1 VLSVI
6 EAFSAFSSA
15 GFNVHFFPHVLHYN
29 LITVRARNHAHEVFD
44 WYLDTTSLPKLF
56 INSGGRVQNQETLLS
71 GLSEQDQKIIL
82 DRCKRCS
89 VQPRTVI
96 VSQGSSG
103 RDMFIVDSGS
113 LKVSV
118 ISGDGK
124 EISFVVLRAGDYF
137 GELSMID
144 GRRRSATVTAIES
157 SELFVLGHSE
167 YQELLREYPHTA
179 TEFLTR
185 LLLTLVNRMRAT
197 DQLYQDSVFLDVSSR
212 LAKFLLS
219 TSVESNKSGRRSLDV
234 RLSQYELGTMVNAS
248 RESVNK
254 QLRDWEEKGIVD
266 VHKGKITLLNLER
279 LQQKAAGL

>member
-1 VLSVI
+1 MKNG
-6 EAFSAFSSA
+6 E
-15 GFNVHFFPHVLHYN
+15 
-29 LITVRARNHAHEVFD
+29 
-44 WYLDTTSLPKLF
+44 
-56 INSGGRVQNQETLLS
+56 RVENCETLIS
-71 GLSEQDQKIIL
+71 GLSELDQKIIL

-89 VQPRTVI
+89 VRPRTVI

-118 ISGDGK
+118 FSAEGK

-157 SELFVLGHSE
+157 SELFVLGHAE
-167 YQELLREYPHTA
+167 YQQLLLEYPHTA
-179 TEFLTR
+179 TKFLTR
-185 LLLTLVNRMRAT
+185 LLLTLVKRMRAT
-197 DQLYQDSVFLDVSSR
+197 DELYQDSVFLDVSSR

-219 TSVESNKSGRRSLDV
+219 TSVEDNVKGRRSFDV
-234 RLSQYELGTMVNAS
+234 PLSQYELGTMVNAS

-254 QLRDWEEKGIVD
+254 QLRDWEEQEIVN
-266 VHKGKITLLNLER
+266 VNKGKITLLNLER
-279 LQQKAAGL
+279 LQQKAEGR

>member
-1 VLSVI
+1 M
-6 EAFSAFSSA
+6 
-15 GFNVHFFPHVLHYN
+15 
-29 LITVRARNHAHEVFD
+29 
-44 WYLDTTSLPKLF
+44 
-56 INSGGRVQNQETLLS
+56 NSGGRVQNQETLLS

-82 DRCKRCS
+82 DRCRRCS

-144 GRRRSATVTAIES
+144 GRRRSATVTAIER

-219 TSVESNKSGRRSLDV
+219 TSVENNKSGRRSLDV